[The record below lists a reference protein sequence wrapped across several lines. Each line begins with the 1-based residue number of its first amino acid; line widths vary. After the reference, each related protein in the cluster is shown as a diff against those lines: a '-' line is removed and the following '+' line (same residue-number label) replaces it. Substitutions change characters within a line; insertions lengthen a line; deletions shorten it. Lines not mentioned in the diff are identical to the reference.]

1 MIEFMRKY
9 LGAGVVFGISDEIF
23 ASVIDGYKTTRE
35 AIKLLKLQGNILTP
49 STMPDVEYASIPIS
63 PTHRFTDAEYALMGE
78 QCPEFMLSGELYGD
92 NMRRYI
98 YGRMMSAEGNS
109 IPLPYLE
116 GGDVY
121 LDVMENVFARYKKFY
136 RVIFE

>member
-1 MIEFMRKY
+1 
-9 LGAGVVFGISDEIF
+9 
-23 ASVIDGYKTTRE
+23 
-35 AIKLLKLQGNILTP
+35 
-49 STMPDVEYASIPIS
+49 
-63 PTHRFTDAEYALMGE
+63 
-78 QCPEFMLSGELYGD
+78 MLSGELYGD

-98 YGRMMSAEGNS
+98 YGCMMSAEGNS

-121 LDVMENVFARYKKFY
+121 LDVMGNAWARYKKFY